1 MPKIMSM
8 NWNKIELMEVKAEIK
23 EEFDR
28 DDELGEFNIDDENID
43 RKD

>member
-1 MPKIMSM
+1 MPKIMTM
-8 NWNKIELMEVKAEIK
+8 NWNKIELMEIKAEIK

-28 DDELGEFNIDDENID
+28 DYELGEFNIDDENID

>member
-1 MPKIMSM
+1 MTM
-8 NWNKIELMEVKAEIK
+8 NWNKIELMEIKAEIK

-28 DDELGEFNIDDENID
+28 NDELGEFNIDDENID